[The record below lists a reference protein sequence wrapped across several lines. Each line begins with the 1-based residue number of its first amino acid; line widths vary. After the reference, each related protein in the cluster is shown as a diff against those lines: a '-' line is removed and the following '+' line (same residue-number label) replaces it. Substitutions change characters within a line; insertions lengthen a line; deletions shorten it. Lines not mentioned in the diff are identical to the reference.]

1 MLAGPAAARAASAAG
16 LLAQMLEYYRGSR
29 VEAFEPLFT
38 ASAAA
43 CSAACTAA
51 GTAGSEGSPAG
62 RQQPLAKQLLRLL
75 SALLIAHAK
84 VRAAGQLLGSCD
96 KL

>member
-29 VEAFEPLFT
+29 VEAFEPLFS

-51 GTAGSEGSPAG
+51 AAAGFEGRSAG
-62 RQQPLAKQLLRLL
+62 QQELLTKQLLRLL
-75 SALLIAHAK
+75 SALLTAHAK
-84 VRAAGQLLGSCD
+84 VRADGQVLGSCN